1 LRKIPRV
8 GCAGILRAKMGC
20 RCNERQ
26 EALDRA
32 GTALARGD
40 VRALGR
46 EAGFVARTT
55 VEDLRAGALQREA
68 LIRLARLRFG
78 KGR

>member
-1 LRKIPRV
+1 
-8 GCAGILRAKMGC
+8 MGC
-20 RCNERQ
+20 RCNERR

-40 VRALGR
+40 IRALTR
-46 EAGFVARTT
+46 EAGFVAHTT
-55 VEDLRAGALQREA
+55 AEDLRTGALQREA
-68 LIRLARLRFG
+68 LVRLARLRFG